1 MRRPQVHGDG
11 SAATAMLGLAGF
23 VLLAVSELD
32 GELEQAVET
41 TAVEEFCRG
50 CGVRAVAHGR
60 RPVRVRDLPVAG
72 RPVTLIWVKRVW
84 RCAEPAC
91 AARTWTEASEHIVA
105 RASLTERARAEA
117 CRRVGE
123 DGHDV
128 AAVAVEYGVGWHTI
142 MRAVRHHGRPLI
154 DDPARLSGVTAVG
167 VDETAFLAAT
177 ASHATEFVTGIVDL
191 TGRSGRAARLLDVV
205 EGRSGKALSDWVS
218 DRDRDWREQIEVAAL
233 DPFRGYA
240 TALRTQLPAAV
251 RVLDAFHVTRL
262 GLAAVDEVRRR
273 VQQESLHRR
282 GHRDDPLYRV
292 RRLLR
297 RAPETLSARAWA
309 RLETGLVLGD
319 PHGQVTQAWMAAHEL
334 RYLYR
339 RGRDLPDARRR
350 LHDVLSRCVFS
361 EVPELLRLARTLD
374 AWTEELLAYFTT
386 GGISNGPTEAINL
399 LIKRIKRVGFGFRNF
414 DNYRLRLLLHC
425 GTAWHTQ
432 TATPIRGREPRLVA

>member
-1 MRRPQVHGDG
+1 VVGDG
-11 SAATAMLGLAGF
+11 SAATAMLGLPGF
-23 VLLAVSELD
+23 VLLAVSEYD

-41 TAVEEFCRG
+41 AAAEEFCRS
-50 CGVRAVAHGR
+50 CGVQAVAHGR
-60 RPVRVRDLPVAG
+60 RPVRVRDLPAAG

-84 RCAEPAC
+84 RCAEPRC
-91 AARTWTEASEHIVA
+91 SERTWTETSEPIRP
-105 RASLTERARAEA
+105 RASLTERARFEA

-128 AAVAVEYGVGWHTI
+128 AAIAVEYGVGWHTI
-142 MRAVRHHGRPLI
+142 MRAVRDHGRPLVT
-154 DDPARLSGVTAVG
+154 DPARLSGVTAVG

-177 ASHATEFVTGIVDL
+177 GRHHTQFVTGIVDL
-191 TGRSGRAARLLDVV
+191 TGPPRLLDVV
-205 EGRSGKALSDWVS
+205 EGRSGTALSDWVS
-218 DRDRDWREQIEVAAL
+218 ARDQTWRDGIAVAAL

-273 VQQESLHRR
+273 VQQDTLSRR
-282 GHRDDPLYRV
+282 GHKEDPLYRI

-297 RAPETLSARAWA
+297 RAPETLSERAWI

-319 PHGQVTQAWMAAHEL
+319 LHGEVTQAWMAAHEL

-339 RGRDLPDARRR
+339 RGRDLPDAHRR
-350 LHDVLSRCVFS
+350 LHDVLQRCVFS

-374 AWTEELLAYFTT
+374 AWREELLAYFTT

-425 GTAWHTQ
+425 GVDWHTPI
-432 TATPIRGREPRLVA
+432 ATPIRGRAPRLAA

>member
-1 MRRPQVHGDG
+1 MHGDG
-11 SAATAMLGLAGF
+11 SAATVMLGLAGF
-23 VLLAVSELD
+23 VLLAVSQVD

-50 CGVRAVAHGR
+50 CGVRAVPHGR

-84 RCAEPAC
+84 RCAELRC
-91 AARTWTEASEHIVA
+91 SVRTWTEASEHIVA

-142 MRAVRHHGRPLI
+142 MRAVRDHGRPLI
-154 DDPARLSGVTAVG
+154 DDPARLSGVSAVG

-191 TGRSGRAARLLDVV
+191 TGRSARAARLLDVV
-205 EGRSGKALSDWVS
+205 EGRSAKALSDWVS
-218 DRDRDWREQIEVAAL
+218 DRDRDWRDQIEVAAL

-282 GHRDDPLYRV
+282 GHRDDPLYRI

-297 RAPETLSARAWA
+297 RAPETLSARAWT

>member
-1 MRRPQVHGDG
+1 
-11 SAATAMLGLAGF
+11 
-23 VLLAVSELD
+23 
-32 GELEQAVET
+32 
-41 TAVEEFCRG
+41 
-50 CGVRAVAHGR
+50 
-60 RPVRVRDLPVAG
+60 
-72 RPVTLIWVKRVW
+72 VKRVW
-84 RCAEPAC
+84 RCAEPRC
-91 AARTWTEASEHIVA
+91 TTGTWTESSEQIRA
-105 RASLTERARAEA
+105 RASMTERARAVA

-142 MRAVRHHGRPLI
+142 MRAVRDHGQPLV
-154 DDPARLSGVTAVG
+154 DDPTRLDEVRVIG

-177 ASHATEFVTGIVDL
+177 SRHHTEFVTGIVDL
-191 TGRSGRAARLLDVV
+191 TGPPRLLDVV
-205 EGRSGKALSDWVS
+205 PGRSGKALSDWVS
-218 DRDRDWREQIEVAAL
+218 GRDQSWRDGITVAAL

-273 VQQESLHRR
+273 VQQDTLRRR
-282 GHRDDPLYRV
+282 GHRDDPLYRI

-297 RAPETLSARAWA
+297 RAPETLSAHAWA

-319 PHGQVTQAWMAAHEL
+319 PAGEVAVAWMAAHEL

-350 LHDVLSRCVFS
+350 LHDVLQRCVFS
-361 EVPELLRLARTLD
+361 DVPELLRLARTLD

-386 GGISNGPTEAINL
+386 GGVSNGPTEAINL
-399 LIKRIKRVGFGFRNF
+399 LIKRIKRVGFGFRNL

-425 GTAWHTQ
+425 GIAWHTPN
-432 TATPIRGREPRLVA
+432 ATPIRGRAPRLAA

>member
-1 MRRPQVHGDG
+1 VQGDG
-11 SAATAMLGLAGF
+11 SAATAMLGLPGF
-23 VLLAVSELD
+23 VLLAVSEYD

-41 TAVEEFCRG
+41 MAVEEFCRR
-50 CGVRAVAHGR
+50 CGVAAVPHGR

-84 RCAEPAC
+84 RCAEPRC
-91 AARTWTEASEHIVA
+91 SARTWSEISEHIGP

-142 MRAVRHHGRPLI
+142 MRAVRDHGRPLV
-154 DDPARLSGVTAVG
+154 DDPARLDGVRSVG

-177 ASHATEFVTGIVDL
+177 GRHSTEFVTGIVDL
-191 TGRSGRAARLLDVV
+191 SGPPRLLDVV
-205 EGRSGKALSDWVS
+205 PGRSGSALSDWVS
-218 DRDRDWREQIEVAAL
+218 GREQRWRDAIEVAAL

-240 TALRTQLPAAV
+240 TALRSQLPGAV

-273 VQQESLHRR
+273 VQQDTRHRR
-282 GHRDDPLYRV
+282 GHKHDPLYRI

-297 RAPETLSARAWA
+297 RAPETLSTRAWA
-309 RLETGLVLGD
+309 RLETGLILGD
-319 PHGQVTQAWMAAHEL
+319 PAGEVTQAWMAAHEL

-350 LHDVLSRCVFS
+350 LHDVLARCVFS
-361 EVPELLRLARTLD
+361 DVPELLRLARTLD

-386 GGISNGPTEAINL
+386 GGVSNGPTEAINL
-399 LIKRIKRVGFGFRNF
+399 LIKRIKRIGFGFRNF

-425 GTAWHTQ
+425 GVDWHTP
-432 TATPIRGREPRLVA
+432 TATPIRGRAPRSAA